1 MCKNEQLYKKFF
13 ISTPDTMTRGGEKSM
28 RKKVMLF
35 SLCLFTTAVFFQGL
49 SYFFFLNITD
59 SLPLGLYLRIPGGD
73 YQKGDYIVYE
83 PSEDVR
89 RMVAD
94 YGWGDGNHVFLK
106 QIGAVS
112 GEHYAV
118 HGEPP
123 EFTIEGTVRGRVF
136 DSDTQGHPLPKL
148 RGEFIVPEGHV
159 LPVATNPRSF
169 DGRYTGTIPVGCIK
183 AKVIPL
189 WTP

>member
-1 MCKNEQLYKKFF
+1 
-13 ISTPDTMTRGGEKSM
+13 M
-28 RKKVMLF
+28 RKKVMAF
-35 SLCLFTTAVFFQGL
+35 SLCLFITAVFFHGL
-49 SYFFFLNITD
+49 SYLFFLNITD

-83 PSEDVR
+83 PSEEVR

-106 QIGAVS
+106 QIGAVA

>member
-1 MCKNEQLYKKFF
+1 
-13 ISTPDTMTRGGEKSM
+13 M
-28 RKKVMLF
+28 RLRKRVGAF
-35 SLCLFTTAVFFQGL
+35 GLCLLVAAIFFQGL

-59 SLPLGLYLRIPGGD
+59 SLPLGLYLRIPGKD
-73 YQKGDYIVYE
+73 FQCGDYIVYE
-83 PSEDVR
+83 PPEEVR

-106 QIGAVS
+106 QIGAMA

-118 HGEPP
+118 HGENLD
-123 EFTIEGTVRGRVF
+123 FSIEGKLRGRVF
-136 DSDTQGHPLPKL
+136 DTDNQGHPLPKL
-148 RGEFIVPEGHV
+148 RGEFVVPEGHV

-169 DGRYTGTIPVGCIK
+169 DGRYTGTIPIGSIQ

-189 WTP
+189 WIP